1 MVSLRIIHL
10 CSPTSSISSEQCRG
24 LVVVLITG
32 CRCFSSP
39 TAVAR
44 RGPPAAVAPRCR
56 PPMAGLRP
64 PSPLVAGLRP
74 SPLVA
79 GLRSSPLVAAAA
91 APRRGRL
98 RLGCRAP
105 SLGVCF
111 PIRIWIGRFKKKRK
125 KKASL
130 ALLLLCSDRTWW
142 LYILG

>member
-10 CSPTSSISSEQCRG
+10 CSPTSSISLEQCRG

-39 TAVAR
+39 AAVAR
-44 RGPPAAVAPRCR
+44 RGPPAAVAPRRR
-56 PPMAGLRP
+56 PPVAGLRP

-74 SPLVA
+74 PPLVA
-79 GLRSSPLVAAAA
+79 GLRSSPLIAAAA

-105 SLGVCF
+105 SLGRSVSVS
-111 PIRIWIGRFKKKRK
+111 PIRIWIGRYKKNEKKRRK
-125 KKASL
+125 EKGFSGSATVVL
-130 ALLLLCSDRTWW
+130 
-142 LYILG
+142 